1 MVCCCNCPTV
11 DQCLSPLVAA
21 GKMDGRTGKTNDIR
35 LLGGFLLSLRKR
47 VQADESRER
56 LFLGGLN
63 QIKAGLGHKAA
74 LGVFQRTAR
83 DALHLF
89 KKTGTN
95 KAVGMRYGDAN
106 RKIAGLWWRE
116 SLPGTQEGD
125 VVGGGFLK
133 GRDTGLWRV
142 ISSRCD
148 EVRGCCS
155 PEKKKKLMQ
164 ADARG

>member
-1 MVCCCNCPTV
+1 MKAVKG
-11 DQCLSPLVAA
+11 S
-21 GKMDGRTGKTNDIR
+21 
-35 LLGGFLLSLRKR
+35 FW
-47 VQADESRER
+47 
-56 LFLGGLN
+56 GGLN

-155 PEKKKKLMQ
+155 PEKKKKKLMQ